1 MSEKEKAKEYLSSPD
16 YMTFKEA
23 SQQVG
28 VHPLTFKK
36 YATRL
41 GIEGVAISKYTFYHQ
56 DDVKRIAKVTEN
68 NTPMWV
74 RMIEHDTGRKVKEII
89 FED

>member
-1 MSEKEKAKEYLSSPD
+1 MTEREQAREYLKNPD
-16 YMTFKEA
+16 FITFKEA
-23 SQQVG
+23 SQRVG

-36 YATRL
+36 YAARL
-41 GIEGVAISKYTFYHQ
+41 GIEGIAISKYTFYRNE
-56 DDVKRIAKVTEN
+56 DVERIAKVTEN